1 MLVEENI
8 LKEINKDAVVL
19 LMGSLGSVAVCRNL
33 MSKGVSVIGIS
44 KRKYLL
50 KTKMSYSISI
60 SDNNEILPI
69 LEKIMPYLK
78 KKPIILTD
86 SDEYVDLLLFNIK
99 TLKENYIIPYCND
112 IERTKTLMNKN
123 QVSKFAEEIGIDIPK
138 TIHISKQS
146 DLKKYINEIEFP
158 ILVKPLRIISQI
170 KKKAILCD
178 DLHEVDKIVR
188 EFLKYGVSVILQQYI
203 PGDVD
208 NQFCITTYRNEAGKI
223 YIGNIVKKI
232 RQYPVEFG
240 MGSCHLTCFNDDII
254 NLTEKILTCSD
265 YVGVS
270 MIEFKYSPKHNK
282 FYLIEVNCRFPIEM
296 QINNIINK
304 DFIYNIYLD
313 LLNTHDSSKKDVEF
327 EIYKKQ
333 TQDVVW
339 INDYYDIRACI
350 KYNIIFL
357 IEYIRYLNKYKICW
371 AVFSFHDIK
380 FAFYY
385 NKNLLADIAKKIF
398 KLNRKKCT

>member
-1 MLVEENI
+1 MLVQENI

-69 LEKIMPYLK
+69 LQKITSYLK
-78 KKPIILTD
+78 NKPIIFTD
-86 SDEYVDLLLFNIK
+86 SDEYVDFLLFNIK
-99 TLKENYIIPYCND
+99 TLKANYTIPYCSD

-123 QVSKFAEEIGIDIPK
+123 QLAKFAKGIGIDIPK
-138 TIHISKQS
+138 TIHISTES
-146 DLKKYINEIEFP
+146 DLEKYINEIEFP
-158 ILVKPLRIISQI
+158 ILVKPLRSVSQI
-170 KKKAILCD
+170 KKKAVLCN
-178 DLHEVDKIVR
+178 DLCEVNNIIR
-188 EFLKYGVSVILQQYI
+188 EFFKCGVSVILQEYI
-203 PGDVD
+203 PGGVD

-223 YIGNIVKKI
+223 HIGNIVKKI
-232 RQYPVEFG
+232 RQYPIDFG
-240 MGSCHLTCFNDDII
+240 MGSCHLTCLNEEVID
-254 NLTEKILTCSD
+254 LTEKILTCSD

-304 DFIYNIYLD
+304 DFIYNVYLD
-313 LLNTHDSSKKDVEF
+313 LFNYRDLQKKDVEF
-327 EIYKKQ
+327 EVYKKQ
-333 TQDVVW
+333 KKNVVW
-339 INDYYDIRACI
+339 INSSYDIRACI
-350 KYNIIFL
+350 KYNIIFF
-357 IEYIRYLNKYKICW
+357 IEYIRYLKEYKICW
-371 AVFSFHDIK
+371 AVFSFDDIK

-385 NKNLLADIAKKIF
+385 NKNLIDNIAKKIF
-398 KLNRKKCT
+398 KLNKTK

>member
-1 MLVEENI
+1 MLVQENI

-69 LEKIMPYLK
+69 LQKITSYLK
-78 KKPIILTD
+78 NKPIIFTD
-86 SDEYVDLLLFNIK
+86 SDEYVDFLLFNIK
-99 TLKENYIIPYCND
+99 TLKANYTIPYCSD

-123 QVSKFAEEIGIDIPK
+123 QLSKFAKGIGIDIPK
-138 TIHISKQS
+138 TIHISTES
-146 DLKKYINEIEFP
+146 DLEKYINEIEFP
-158 ILVKPLRIISQI
+158 ILVKPLRSVSQI
-170 KKKAILCD
+170 KKKAVLCN
-178 DLHEVDKIVR
+178 DLYEVNNIIR
-188 EFLKYGVSVILQQYI
+188 EFFKYGVSVILQEYI
-203 PGDVD
+203 PGGVD

-223 YIGNIVKKI
+223 HIGNIVKKI
-232 RQYPVEFG
+232 RQYPIDFG
-240 MGSCHLTCFNDDII
+240 MGSCHLTCLNEEVID
-254 NLTEKILTCSD
+254 LTEKILTCSD

-313 LLNTHDSSKKDVEF
+313 LFNYRDLQKKDVEF
-327 EIYKKQ
+327 EVYKKQ
-333 TQDVVW
+333 KKDVVW
-339 INDYYDIRACI
+339 IYSSYDIRACI
-350 KYNIIFL
+350 KYNIIFF
-357 IEYIRYLNKYKICW
+357 IEHIKYLKEYKICW
-371 AVFSFHDIK
+371 AVFSFDDIK

-385 NKNLLADIAKKIF
+385 NKNLIDNIAKKIF
-398 KLNRKKCT
+398 KRNKTK